1 MGQLDTSLRA
11 QLGADIAGIRADM
24 GQLDASLRANLGADI
39 AGLRADMR
47 QLDTSLRA
55 ELGADIAG
63 IRADM
68 RQFDASLRA
77 DMAGMHKDLQLTLQT
92 ELRRLS
98 WQIVAA
104 LAMAMSLAVA
114 APHF

>member
-24 GQLDASLRANLGADI
+24 GQLDASLRTELQ
-39 AGLRADMR
+39 
-47 QLDTSLRA
+47 QLDT
-55 ELGADIAG
+55 
-63 IRADM
+63 
-68 RQFDASLRA
+68 SLRA

-98 WQIVAA
+98 WQVVAA